1 MTKQNELFRIIFL
14 CKEKVVDNC
23 LVLCCLRFRSCNP
36 QRVTSANFPVICL
49 KFTSWKWKVNHLH
62 ALMYNYTCTGVTV
75 AKHFDLKGAVVSQ
88 GDSCSSLQQI
98 FQVALPQICIQ
109 TRSLVGSKSQGSSHP
124 PRHIWLNFN
133 SLSMT
138 VTKKI
143 CKINLPSS

>member
-1 MTKQNELFRIIFL
+1 MTKQNEFFRIIFL

-23 LVLCCLRFRSCNP
+23 LVLCCLRFSSCNP

-75 AKHFDLKGAVVSQ
+75 AKRFDLKARWSVKGTPAVPCNRFSRWP
-88 GDSCSSLQQI
+88 
-98 FQVALPQICIQ
+98 FH
-109 TRSLVGSKSQGSSHP
+109 KSVFKHAVLLAANHKVCHIP
-124 PRHIWLNFN
+124 HIWLNFN

-138 VTKKI
+138 VTKKTR
-143 CKINLPSS
+143 KINLPSS